1 MISDLRPMYGDFTA
15 RYRTIY
21 GRKISYD
28 LTRDIVPDTVT
39 DIVRQRTLS
48 SRSRTISYHPAHVTT
63 DEYIWLANGRKKGRL
78 SEPDP
83 SSPWQVMPP
92 RLACSFRGVRGGE
105 GSGTGV
111 GILLGLICGSL
122 SVKDIVRFDDR
133 YSTILRQMS

>member
-1 MISDLRPMYGDFTA
+1 MYGRCTA
-15 RYRTIY
+15 ILR
-21 GRKISYD
+21 
-28 LTRDIVPDTVT
+28 LDIVRFTEDIVRSYAGYSTRCTVT
-39 DIVRQRTLS
+39 DIVRQRALS
-48 SRSRTISYHPAHVTT
+48 SRYRTISYHPAHVTT